1 MKLTVEEKKICNQY
15 GKEDENKIV
24 HCFECPL
31 AIKEFNGDYGRCKA
45 TMTKREWIASQKI
58 VNFSEYKKHRK

>member
-31 AIKEFNGDYGRCKA
+31 AIKEFGSVTSNC
-45 TMTKREWIASQKI
+45 
-58 VNFSEYKKHRK
+58 